1 MNINKIK
8 SVLNTSGG
16 LASPCHYICNI
27 SAPNAF
33 LDEGKINEIVE
44 GGSEVVAPLI
54 GLSSRQI
61 SLLAESTTIPG
72 RQLST
77 QEHRIFG
84 TTRKMPY
91 GVLYDDLTVNFICTN
106 SMLERTF
113 FDIWHQF
120 IISPGSQYMEYY
132 TDYVSTITITKL
144 DNSISPI
151 SKIGSRLSTYTLEEA
166 YPVSI
171 QSQEIGYDKTDQYLS
186 LTIQFAYSKWKC
198 TLDKIFPGDPNVT
211 SPFSVLDEK
220 F

>member
-1 MNINKIK
+1 MTNVNKIK
-8 SVLNTSGG
+8 AVMNMSGG
-16 LASPCHYICNI
+16 MSLPCHYICNI

-33 LDEGKINEIVE
+33 LSQGKIDTIIPGASTLLGPV
-44 GGSEVVAPLI
+44 I
-54 GLSSRQI
+54 GLASRQI
-61 SLLAESTTIPG
+61 SMLAESTTIPG
-72 RQLST
+72 RQLAT

-91 GVLYDDLTVNFICTN
+91 GVIYDDLTVTFMCTN

-132 TDYVSTITITKL
+132 TDYVSTITIQKL
-144 DNSISPI
+144 DNSWSPI
-151 SKIGSRLSTYTLEEA
+151 SFVGSMISTYTLEEA

-171 QSQEIGYDKTDQYLS
+171 QAQELSYDATDQYLK
-186 LTIQFAYSKWKC
+186 LTVQFAYSKWKC
-198 TLDKIFPGDPNVT
+198 TLDRIFPGDPNVD
-211 SPFSVLDEK
+211 SPF